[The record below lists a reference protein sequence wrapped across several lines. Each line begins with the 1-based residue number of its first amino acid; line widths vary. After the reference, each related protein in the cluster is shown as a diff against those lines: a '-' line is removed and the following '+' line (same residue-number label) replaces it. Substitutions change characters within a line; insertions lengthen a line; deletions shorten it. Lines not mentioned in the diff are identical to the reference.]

1 MIHGCSLGQGHDAT
15 AKGLVMVKDILT
27 NIVLIILIILT
38 IVVFIM
44 LFGKDLGIYV
54 DIGAIKE
61 SITSMFEKDNEEEP
75 DTSASAATEASSSD
89 DGIVTVA
96 SMYENTVTIEYELSD
111 EVLYNPLMGYAPSAK
126 TTDDE
131 DVNIDKATLIYF
143 EVTWADFEP
152 EEGVYDFEKIETD
165 NNLQEWRNAGKNAVL
180 RFICDA
186 PSDEDHMDIP
196 QWLYKKTKDGK
207 KYDTSYGKGYC
218 PNYSNEDFI
227 DAHNK
232 AIAAL
237 GDYFSKDSFV
247 RYVEMGSLGHWGE
260 WHVNID
266 EDDKLPTMPN
276 AEIRALYVDAYVDSF
291 PGAKLLMRRP
301 FAELPEGGGV
311 YNDMVGAYKDT
322 TEWLEWI
329 GEGGAYEQ
337 TGEEGAL
344 VARPDI
350 WKTAPVGGEF
360 TSSIEMEEMLIG
372 SYSTT
377 SSLIKDS
384 HMTFIGP
391 KVPNGNDLSGA
402 GVLRSQEVLKY
413 IGYRYAVTTM
423 EYGGDDNETA
433 IGLRVSNEGIAP
445 IYWDYSMCLYLKD
458 QYGNIEKYEVDIDLM
473 GLYGGQSEYV
483 ITTVPVPFDEITNYQ
498 ILLGIEDPDTNEP
511 AVYIATNAA
520 RTGFRTIL
528 L

>member
-1 MIHGCSLGQGHDAT
+1 MIHGCRLGLGHDAT
-15 AKGLVMVKDILT
+15 AKGLVMVKDIIT
-27 NIVLIILIILT
+27 NIILIILIILT
-38 IVVFIM
+38 IIVFIM
-44 LFGKDLGIYV
+44 LFGKDLGIYI
-54 DIGAIKE
+54 DPNAIKE
-61 SITSMFEKDNEEEP
+61 SITSLFEKDTEEEP
-75 DTSASAATEASSSD
+75 GNSADAATEADSSGED
-89 DGIVTVA
+89 IVTVA

-111 EVLYNPLMGYAPSAK
+111 EVLYNPLMGYAPNAN
-126 TTDDE
+126 TTHGD
-131 DVNIDKATLIYF
+131 DVNIDKATLVYF
-143 EVTWADFEP
+143 EVTWTDFEP

-180 RFICDA
+180 RFICDD
-186 PSDEDHMDIP
+186 PTDEDHMDIP
-196 QWLYKKTKDGK
+196 QWLYKETKDGK

-218 PNYSNEDFI
+218 PNYSNEVFI
-227 DAHNK
+227 EAHNK
-232 AIAAL
+232 AIKAL

-266 EDDKLPTMPN
+266 EDEGLPVMPDTQ
-276 AEIRALYVDAYVDSF
+276 IRALYVDAYVDAF

-322 TEWLEWI
+322 TEWLGWI
-329 GEGGAYEQ
+329 EEGGTYEQ
-337 TGEEGAL
+337 TGEEDGL

-350 WKTAPVGGEF
+350 WETAPVGGEF

-372 SYSTT
+372 AYDTT

-391 KVPNGNDLSGA
+391 KVPRSDELTGA
-402 GVLRSQEVLKY
+402 AWLRSEDILKY
-413 IGYRYAVTTM
+413 IGYRYAVTRM
-423 EYGGDDNETA
+423 DYGGDDTESA
-433 IGLRVSNEGIAP
+433 IGIKVSNEGIAP
-445 IYWDYSMCLYLKD
+445 IYWDYTMCLYLKD
-458 QYGNIEKYEVDIDLM
+458 QTGYIEKYQVDIDLM
-473 GLYGGQSEYV
+473 SLCGGDSEYV
-483 ITTVPVPFDEITNYQ
+483 ITKIPVPFDELANYQ
-498 ILLGIEDPDTNEP
+498 ILVGIEDPDTQEP